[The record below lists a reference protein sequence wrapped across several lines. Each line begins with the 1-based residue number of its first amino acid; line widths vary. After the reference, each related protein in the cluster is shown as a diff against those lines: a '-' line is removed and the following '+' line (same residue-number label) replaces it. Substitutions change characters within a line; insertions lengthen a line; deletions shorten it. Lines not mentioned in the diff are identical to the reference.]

1 MRNVTIAACATL
13 ALTFVT
19 GAYAQS
25 PKSVACSHKQ
35 LAEEGG
41 ANGGAGAR
49 VAETGGG
56 NGGTATKLAEQGGGN
71 GGASSKLAE
80 AGGGNG
86 GSATQVAMAAP
97 CP

>member
-1 MRNVTIAACATL
+1 MRNVTIAACAAL
-13 ALTFVT
+13 ALTLAA

-41 ANGGAGAR
+41 
-49 VAETGGG
+49 
-56 NGGTATKLAEQGGGN
+56 GN
-71 GGASSKLAE
+71 GGASSKPAE

-86 GSATQVAMAAP
+86 GAATQVAMAAP

>member
-1 MRNVTIAACATL
+1 MRNVTIAACAAL
-13 ALTFVT
+13 ALTLAA

-41 ANGGAGAR
+41 GNGGAGSKL
-49 VAETGGG
+49 AETGGG
-56 NGGTATKLAEQGGGN
+56 NGGTGAKLAEGGNGN
-71 GGASSKLAE
+71 GGASSKPAE

-86 GSATQVAMAAP
+86 GSTTQVAMAAP

>member
-1 MRNVTIAACATL
+1 MRNVTVAACAAL
-13 ALTFVT
+13 ALTLAA

-41 ANGGAGAR
+41 GNGGAGTKL
-49 VAETGGG
+49 AETGGG
-56 NGGTATKLAEQGGGN
+56 NGGTAAKLAEQGGGN
-71 GGASSKLAE
+71 GGASSRLAE
-80 AGGGNG
+80 AGGGNSR
-86 GSATQVAMAAP
+86 SATPVAMAAP

>member
-1 MRNVTIAACATL
+1 MRNVTVPACAAL
-13 ALTFVT
+13 ALTLAT

-35 LAEEGG
+35 LAEAGG
-41 ANGGAGAR
+41 GNGGTGTR
-49 VAETGGG
+49 LAESGGG
-56 NGGTATKLAEQGGGN
+56 NGGTAAKLAEQGGGN

-86 GSATQVAMAAP
+86 RSATPVAMAAP